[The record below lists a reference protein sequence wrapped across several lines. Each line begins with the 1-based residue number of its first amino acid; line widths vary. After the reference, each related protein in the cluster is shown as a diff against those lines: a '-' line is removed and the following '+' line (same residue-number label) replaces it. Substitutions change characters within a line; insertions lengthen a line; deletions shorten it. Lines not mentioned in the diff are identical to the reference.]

1 MSTGIIVM
9 GHGHFATGITSAL
22 ELIMGSQP
30 AYEALDFPALSKIV
44 LVREK
49 PKQERRR

>member
-1 MSTGIIVM
+1 MMDKTVILRKAVNSRRKLRLRKVESPWSETGFKNM
-9 GHGHFATGITSAL
+9 
-22 ELIMGSQP
+22 
-30 AYEALDFPALSKIV
+30 ALSKIV

>member
-1 MSTGIIVM
+1 MQNYQVPGPQDRVFLWT
-9 GHGHFATGITSAL
+9 T
-22 ELIMGSQP
+22 
-30 AYEALDFPALSKIV
+30 DFKALSKIV